1 MLAQI
6 VLTVTF
12 LAALGAGLM
21 AGLFFAFSNS
31 VMGALA
37 RLPAAQGI
45 AAMTSIDV
53 VILNPLFLGVFMG
66 TAVLTVFLAIAAL
79 LGWGVPRPG
88 FVLAGAALYLIGNIV
103 VTSVVNVPLNN
114 ALAAVAPDSAAGATL
129 WSVYL
134 DRWVFWNHVR
144 TVSCLAALAAF
155 IAALM

>member
-6 VLTVTF
+6 VLTFTF

-21 AGLFFAFSNS
+21 AGLYFAFSNS

-37 RLPAAQGI
+37 RLPTAQGI

-53 VILNPLFLGVFMG
+53 VIMNPLFLSVFTG
-66 TAVLTVFLAIAAL
+66 TAALALFLAIAAL
-79 LGWGVPRPG
+79 LGLGVPRPG
-88 FVLAGAALYLIGNIV
+88 FVLAGAALYILGNIV
-103 VTSVVNVPLNN
+103 VTSVFNVPMNN
-114 ALAAVAPDSAAGATL
+114 ALAAVAPDSAAGAQL